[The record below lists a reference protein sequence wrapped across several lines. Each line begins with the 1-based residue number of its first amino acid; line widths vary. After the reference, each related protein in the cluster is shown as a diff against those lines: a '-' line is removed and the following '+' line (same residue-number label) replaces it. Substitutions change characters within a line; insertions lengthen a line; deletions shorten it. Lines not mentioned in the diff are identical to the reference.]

1 MTRLHGRCAVG
12 ERLVAKVPHGGSL
25 GVRCNLSKGKFIV
38 TKHRLIETL
47 ADETKMT
54 KREVEAF
61 LTTFVGIVE
70 RTVAQGEKVSI
81 TGFGTFDLG
90 KRAARRGVNPQ
101 TGAEIHIPA
110 MPMPR
115 FRAGKRLKETLR

>member
-1 MTRLHGRCAVG
+1 M
-12 ERLVAKVPHGGSL
+12 
-25 GVRCNLSKGKFIV
+25 

-47 ADETKMT
+47 AEETKMT
-54 KREVEAF
+54 KREVEGF
-61 LTTFVGIVE
+61 LTTFVAIVE

>member
-1 MTRLHGRCAVG
+1 MT
-12 ERLVAKVPHGGSL
+12 KQ
-25 GVRCNLSKGKFIV
+25 
-38 TKHRLIETL
+38 RLIETL
-47 ADETKMT
+47 ASETGANRRT
-54 KREVEAF
+54 AEQF
-61 LTTFVGIVE
+61 LTTLVGIIE
-70 RTVAQGEKVSI
+70 RTVSHGEKVSI

-101 TGAEIHIPA
+101 TGETIQIPE

>member
-1 MTRLHGRCAVG
+1 MT
-12 ERLVAKVPHGGSL
+12 KQQ
-25 GVRCNLSKGKFIV
+25 
-38 TKHRLIETL
+38 LIETL
-47 ADETKMT
+47 ATETSLT
-54 KREVEAF
+54 KRQIETVLGKFANV
-61 LTTFVGIVE
+61 VGETIKKG
-70 RTVAQGEKVSI
+70 QKVSI

-115 FRAGKRLKETLR
+115 FRAGKRLKETVR

>member
-1 MTRLHGRCAVG
+1 M
-12 ERLVAKVPHGGSL
+12 
-25 GVRCNLSKGKFIV
+25 

-47 ADETKMT
+47 ARETGMT
-54 KREVEAF
+54 RKQVENF
-61 LTTFVGIVE
+61 LLTLVDIVG
-70 RTVAQGEKVSI
+70 RTVKKGEKVSI

-101 TGAEIHIPA
+101 TGKEIHIPE

-115 FRAGKRLKETLR
+115 FRAGKRLKELVR

>member
-1 MTRLHGRCAVG
+1 MT
-12 ERLVAKVPHGGSL
+12 KQ
-25 GVRCNLSKGKFIV
+25 K
-38 TKHRLIETL
+38 LIETL

-54 KREVEAF
+54 TREVEGVL
-61 LTTFVGIVE
+61 LTLVDIVG
-70 RTVAQGEKVSI
+70 RTIKKGEKVSI

-101 TGAEIHIPA
+101 THAEITIPE

-115 FRAGKRLKETLR
+115 FRAGKRLKEIVR

>member
-1 MTRLHGRCAVG
+1 MTKQ
-12 ERLVAKVPHGGSL
+12 RLV
-25 GVRCNLSKGKFIV
+25 
-38 TKHRLIETL
+38 ETL
-47 ADETKMT
+47 SDETGMT
-54 KREVEAF
+54 KKQVESF
-61 LTTFVGIVE
+61 IYKFVNVVE
-70 RTVAQGEKVSI
+70 RTVSRGEKVSI

-101 TGAEIHIPA
+101 TGEEIHIPE